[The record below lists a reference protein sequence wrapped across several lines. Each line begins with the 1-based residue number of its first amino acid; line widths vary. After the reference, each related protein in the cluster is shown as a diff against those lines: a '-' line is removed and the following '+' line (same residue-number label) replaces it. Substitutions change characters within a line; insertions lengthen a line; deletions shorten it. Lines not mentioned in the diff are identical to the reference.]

1 MAKTQSYTIVF
12 NEAQNNID
20 DAFDTV
26 SSGLDA
32 GISTIIANG
41 FVAGNIAD
49 ISELLSSDKK
59 TLIVSRQWSD
69 SAYDSL
75 IAIQTVDQIKS
86 AVAGLSAVQ
95 SIEYE
100 FTDA

>member
-1 MAKTQSYTIVF
+1 MAKTQNYTIVF
-12 NEAQNNID
+12 NEAQNNVD

-26 SSGLDA
+26 SSVLDTR
-32 GISTIIANG
+32 ISAIIANG
-41 FVAGNIAD
+41 FVSGNILD
-49 ISELLSSDKK
+49 LTESLSSDKK
-59 TLIVSRQWSD
+59 TLTVSRQFSD
-69 SAYDSL
+69 SAYDNL

-86 AVAGLSAVQ
+86 AVAGLSVVQ

>member
-49 ISELLSSDKK
+49 ISESLSSDKK
-59 TLIVSRQWSD
+59 TLTVSRQWSD

>member
-1 MAKTQSYTIVF
+1 MAKIQNYTIVF

-26 SSGLDA
+26 SAVIDSR
-32 GISTIIANG
+32 ISSIIANG
-41 FVAGNIAD
+41 FMSGNILD
-49 ISELLSSDKK
+49 LSESLSSDKM
-59 TLIVSRQWSD
+59 TLTVSRQFSD
-69 SAYDSL
+69 SAYDNL

>member
-12 NEAQNNID
+12 NEAQNDID

-26 SSGLDA
+26 SAGIDA
-32 GISTIIANG
+32 GLSTLIANG
-41 FVAGNIAD
+41 LVVGNITD
-49 ISELLSSDKK
+49 LTESLSSDKM
-59 TLIVSRQWSD
+59 TLSVSRQWSD

-86 AVAGLSAVQ
+86 EVAGLSAVQ

>member
-1 MAKTQSYTIVF
+1 MAKNQNYTIVF
-12 NEAQNNID
+12 NSPQNSIE

-26 SSGLDA
+26 SSALDNSVSSFI
-32 GISTIIANG
+32 GNG
-41 FVAGNIAD
+41 FILGD
-49 ISELLSSDKK
+49 IEEVSGSLSSDNL
-59 TLIVSRQWSD
+59 TLSVSRQWSD
-69 SAYDSL
+69 SAYNSL

>member
-1 MAKTQSYTIVF
+1 MAKTQNYTIVF

-49 ISELLSSDKK
+49 ISESLSSDKK
-59 TLIVSRQWSD
+59 TLTVSRQWSD

>member
-26 SSGLDA
+26 SA
-32 GISTIIANG
+32 GINAGVSTMIANG
-41 FVAGNIAD
+41 LVAGNIID
-49 ISELLSSDKK
+49 ITESLSSDKM
-59 TLIVSRQWSD
+59 TLTVTREWSD

-75 IAIQTVDQIKS
+75 IAVQTVDQIKS
-86 AVAGLSAVQ
+86 AVAGLSAVL
-95 SIEYE
+95 SLIHI
-100 FTDA
+100 

>member
-26 SSGLDA
+26 SAVIDSR
-32 GISTIIANG
+32 ISSIIANG
-41 FVAGNIAD
+41 FMSGNILD
-49 ISELLSSDKK
+49 LSESLSSDKM
-59 TLIVSRQWSD
+59 TLTVSRQFSD
-69 SAYDSL
+69 SAYDNL

>member
-1 MAKTQSYTIVF
+1 MAKNQNYTIVF
-12 NEAQNNID
+12 NSPQNSVE

-26 SSGLDA
+26 SSALDSSVSSFI
-32 GISTIIANG
+32 GNG
-41 FVAGNIAD
+41 FIIGDIQD
-49 ISELLSSDKK
+49 ISESLSSDKL
-59 TLIVSRQWSD
+59 TLSVSRQWSD
-69 SAYDSL
+69 SAYNSL

-86 AVAGLSAVQ
+86 AVAGLSSVQ

>member
-26 SSGLDA
+26 SA
-32 GISTIIANG
+32 GINDGVSTMIANG
-41 FVAGNIAD
+41 LLAGNIID
-49 ISELLSSDKK
+49 VTESLSSDKM
-59 TLIVSRQWSD
+59 TLTVTREWSD

-75 IAIQTVDQIKS
+75 IAVQTVDQIKS

-100 FTDA
+100 FTDS

>member
-1 MAKTQSYTIVF
+1 MAKTQNYTIVF
-12 NEAQNNID
+12 NESQNNID

-26 SSGLDA
+26 SAVLDTR
-32 GISTIIANG
+32 ISAIIANG
-41 FVAGNIAD
+41 FVSGNILDLAE
-49 ISELLSSDKK
+49 SLSADKK
-59 TLIVSRQWSD
+59 TLTVSRQFSD
-69 SAYDSL
+69 SAYDNL

>member
-32 GISTIIANG
+32 RISTIIANG
-41 FVAGNIAD
+41 FVAGDIAD
-49 ISELLSSDKK
+49 ISESLSSDKK

>member
-49 ISELLSSDKK
+49 ISESLSSDKK

>member
-32 GISTIIANG
+32 GVSTIIANG
-41 FVAGNIAD
+41 FVAGDIAD
-49 ISELLSSDKK
+49 ISESLSSDKK

>member
-1 MAKTQSYTIVF
+1 MYSGF
-12 NEAQNNID
+12 NIILFVLNLFIISQFNITC
-20 DAFDTV
+20 AY
-26 SSGLDA
+26 
-32 GISTIIANG
+32 N
-41 FVAGNIAD
+41 D
-49 ISELLSSDKK
+49 IDFELRFKEDENESLSSDKK

>member
-32 GISTIIANG
+32 GISTMIANG
-41 FVAGNIAD
+41 FVAGDIAD
-49 ISELLSSDKK
+49 ISESLSSDKK

>member
-1 MAKTQSYTIVF
+1 MAKIQNYTIVF

-26 SSGLDA
+26 SAVIDSR
-32 GISTIIANG
+32 ISSIIANG
-41 FVAGNIAD
+41 FVSGNILD
-49 ISELLSSDKK
+49 LSESLSSDKM
-59 TLIVSRQWSD
+59 TLTVSRQFSD
-69 SAYDSL
+69 SAYDNL

>member
-1 MAKTQSYTIVF
+1 MAKIQNYTIVF

-26 SSGLDA
+26 SAVIDSRL
-32 GISTIIANG
+32 SSIIANG
-41 FVAGNIAD
+41 FMSGNILD
-49 ISELLSSDKK
+49 LSESLSSDKM
-59 TLIVSRQWSD
+59 TLTVSRQFSD
-69 SAYDSL
+69 SAYDNL

>member
-49 ISELLSSDKK
+49 ISESLSSDKK

-86 AVAGLSAVQ
+86 AVAGLSVVQ

-100 FTDA
+100 FTDL

>member
-26 SSGLDA
+26 SGALDSNVSSFI
-32 GISTIIANG
+32 GNG
-41 FVAGNIAD
+41 FLLNNIQEV
-49 ISELLSSDKK
+49 SESLSSDKK
-59 TLIVSRQWSD
+59 TLTVTRHWSD
-69 SAYDSL
+69 SAYNSL

-86 AVAGLSAVQ
+86 AVAGLSVVQ

-100 FTDA
+100 FTDL